1 MSVSYILYEIA
12 QMERNDLRVER
23 VSVRLPGGSCGGTL
37 HWLAARDA
45 LDSPACGLTAQ
56 EPIWSSMLSNNA
68 DEFVTG
74 QTIGLFNYADGE
86 VADGAAHAG
95 WNLKITGS
103 GGRAGRVQHETI
115 SVLTNAA

>member
-1 MSVSYILYEIA
+1 MSMQTSADSAAGAPLWACAMVK
-12 QMERNDLRVER
+12 
-23 VSVRLPGGSCGGTL
+23 
-37 HWLAARDA
+37 LAPTAANRTNLFEDA
-45 LDSPACGLTAQ
+45 V
-56 EPIWSSMLSNNA
+56 A
-68 DEFVTG
+68 DNFVTG

>member
-1 MSVSYILYEIA
+1 MSMQTSA
-12 QMERNDLRVER
+12 D
-23 VSVRLPGGSCGGTL
+23 S
-37 HWLAARDA
+37 AAGAPLWACA
-45 LDSPACGLTAQ
+45 LVKL
-56 EPIWSSMLSNNA
+56 EPTTSNRTNLFEDNTA

-74 QTIGLFNYADGE
+74 QTIGLFNYADDE

>member
-1 MSVSYILYEIA
+1 MSMQTSADSAAGAPLWAVAAIRKEPTSA
-12 QMERNDLRVER
+12 NRTDLFE
-23 VSVRLPGGSCGGTL
+23 
-37 HWLAARDA
+37 DI
-45 LDSPACGLTAQ
+45 TADNF
-56 EPIWSSMLSNNA
+56 I
-68 DEFVTG
+68 TG

-103 GGRAGRVQHETI
+103 GGRAGRVQHETL